1 MKALI
6 ASILGSLLTLAATSA
21 VAPRPEMIHPRIAD
35 YGGIVQIPGAVEP
48 PRAGAKVVFDIT
60 SESPAEKPNKG
71 LEAVARYVN
80 MNAAAGVP
88 VDGLKLTAV
97 LHGGA
102 AKTVLND
109 AAFLAV
115 TKVEHN
121 PNLELIRR
129 LQANGVEI
137 LVCGQALARQNYPI
151 DGVVKNVPIAVS
163 ALTVNINRQRDGYV
177 PVAIH

>member
-1 MKALI
+1 MKTLI
-6 ASILGSLLTLAATSA
+6 ASLLGSLLTLAAASA
-21 VAPRPEMIHPRIAD
+21 VASKPEMIHPRIAD
-35 YGGIVQIPGAVEP
+35 YGGIVQVPGAVEP

-60 SESPAEKPNKG
+60 SESPVDKPHKG
-71 LEAVARYVN
+71 LEVVARYLN
-80 MNAAAGVP
+80 LTAGAGVP
-88 VDGLKLTAV
+88 VEGLKLTAV

-109 AAFLAV
+109 AAFQVA
-115 TKVEHN
+115 TKVEQN

-129 LQANGVEI
+129 LQSNGVEV
-137 LVCGQALARQNYPI
+137 LVCGQALARQGYPI

-163 ALTVNINRQRDGYV
+163 ALTANINRQQDGHV

>member
-1 MKALI
+1 MKVLI
-6 ASILGSLLTLAATSA
+6 ASLIGSLLTLAASSA
-21 VAPRPEMIHPRIAD
+21 VAPKPEMIHPRIAD

-60 SESPAEKPNKG
+60 AESPAEKPHKG
-71 LEAVARYVN
+71 LEVLARYIN
-80 MNAAAGVP
+80 LNAAAGVP
-88 VDGLKLTAV
+88 VEGLKVTAV

-109 AAFLAV
+109 AAFQAV
-115 TKVEHN
+115 TKVERN

-151 DGVVKNVPIAVS
+151 DGVVRNVPIAVS
-163 ALTVNINRQRDGYV
+163 ALTVNINRQLDGYV
-177 PVAIH
+177 SVAVH

>member
-1 MKALI
+1 MKILI

-21 VAPRPEMIHPRIAD
+21 VAPKPEMIHPRIAD

-60 SESPAEKPNKG
+60 SESPAEKPHKG
-71 LEAVARYVN
+71 LEVVARYIN
-80 MNAAAGVP
+80 LTAGAGVP
-88 VDGLKLTAV
+88 VEGLKLTAI

-102 AKTVLND
+102 AKAVLDD
-109 AAFLAV
+109 AAFQTV

-129 LQANGVEI
+129 LQANGVEV
-137 LVCGQALARQNYPI
+137 LVCGQALSRQGYPI

-163 ALTVNINRQRDGYV
+163 ALSANVNRQLDGYV